1 MNTHDKLKEALK
13 IYEDDFAKNAIKI
26 GHGKKYGTVNQRL
39 KAFRRYFPDAAITTE
54 VIKNEKIK
62 VKNLETEV
70 VVLKCSISVDDRLI
84 STGIAEEFREGSA
97 PVNLT
102 SFWEVCETSAIGRSL
117 ANLGFSGQ
125 EFASYEEIK
134 IAETKKKTMEEVPK
148 SETTVEFTK
157 SEEGK
162 PIARVT
168 LSQSDILEGLK
179 SFALAIDQA
188 KHIGHLSRT
197 VAEHK
202 KFLDILDEESK
213 QKAREIYSLKE
224 TKINTLQKGRIIHE

>member
-1 MNTHDKLKEALK
+1 MNTQDKLKAAVK
-13 IYEDDFAKNAIKI
+13 IYEDDFNKNAIEVR
-26 GHGKKYGTVNQRL
+26 GGKKYGTVNQRL
-39 KAFRRYFPDAAITTE
+39 KAFRHYFPDASITTD

-70 VVLKCSISVDDRLI
+70 VVMKCSISVDDRLI

-134 IAETKKKTMEEVPK
+134 IAETKKKTLEETPRGD
-148 SETTVEFTK
+148 TTVEFTK

-168 LSQSDILEGLK
+168 LSQSDKLWGLK
-179 SFALAIDQA
+179 KFAYAIDQA

-213 QKAREIYSLKE
+213 QKAREIYLAKE
-224 TKINTLQKGRIIHE
+224 KDINTLKEGKIIHE